1 MSEITTTNGLVNELN
16 SITVKKLQYQVN
28 LNELE
33 LELAESELLAR
44 INKGKALITELNKQ
58 ETELKNK
65 WIEILQTAWINK
77 FESNWTEVRI
87 KTTAGSL
94 KIDDE
99 DKLDDCYKKT
109 VTKTTTSIDKNEIKK
124 DMKEWVIIEWVT
136 LEKKVTLEIK
146 QK

>member
-1 MSEITTTNGLVNELN
+1 MSDITTTNGLVTELN
-16 SITVKKLQYQVN
+16 KITVTKLQYQCN

-33 LELAESELLAR
+33 LELAESDLLAR
-44 INKGKALITELNKQ
+44 INKGKALIAELNKQ

-65 WIEILQTAWINK
+65 WIEILQ
-77 FESNWTEVRI
+77 
-87 KTTAGSL
+87 
-94 KIDDE
+94 
-99 DKLDDCYKKT
+99 
-109 VTKTTTSIDKNEIKK
+109 TTSIDKNEIKK

>member
-1 MSEITTTNGLVNELN
+1 MSDITTTNGLVTELN
-16 SITVKKLQYQVN
+16 KITVTKLQYQCN

-33 LELAESELLAR
+33 LELAESDLLAR
-44 INKGKALITELNKQ
+44 INKGKALIAELNKQ

-65 WIEILQTAWINK
+65 WIEILQTAWIDK

-87 KTTAGSL
+87 KTTAWSL

-99 DKLDDCYKKT
+99 EKLDDCYKKT

>member
-1 MSEITTTNGLVNELN
+1 MYNNI
-16 SITVKKLQYQVN
+16 
-28 LNELE
+28 
-33 LELAESELLAR
+33 
-44 INKGKALITELNKQ
+44 KQ

-65 WIEILQTAWINK
+65 WIEILQTAWIDK

-87 KTTAGSL
+87 KTTAWSL

-99 DKLDDCYKKT
+99 EKLDDCYKKT